1 MKYLLILYT
10 LCIVAFAEGITL
22 TPAMEAQFV
31 QKITHPNRSVERYE
45 GTLLLDNSSRFK
57 WSYTKP
63 LKKEICSDGSNLIV
77 VDHDLQQVSFYRLLG
92 GFDLSSILKRAKH
105 YKGRLY
111 LASYK
116 GHNYTIAL
124 DSKGLIEQ
132 IAYRDE
138 HDNIVNI
145 HLYKVKRYTKVIPTK
160 RFNCPYPKSYDLIK
174 G

>member
-1 MKYLLILYT
+1 MRYLLILFA
-10 LCIVAFAEGITL
+10 LCIAAFAEGITL
-22 TPAMEAQFV
+22 TPAMEAKFV
-31 QKITHPNRSVERYE
+31 QKITHPNKSVERYE
-45 GTLLLDNSSRFK
+45 GILLMDNSSRFK

-77 VDHDLQQVSFYRLLG
+77 VDNDLQQVSLYHLVG

-105 YKGRLY
+105 YKDRLY

-116 GHNYTIAL
+116 GRNYTIAL
-124 DSKGLIEQ
+124 DSKGIIEQ

-145 HLYKVKRYTKVIPTK
+145 HLYKVKRYTKALPIE
-160 RFNCPYPKSYDLIK
+160 RFNCPYPKNYDLIK